1 MDPFLGQILLVPYT
15 FAPAGWA
22 FCQGQ
27 TLAISQYSALFSL
40 LGTTYGGNGSTTFN
54 LPDLRGRVP
63 ISSGQGVG
71 LQPYTLGQADGTE
84 NVTLIT
90 NQMPIHNH
98 LIQAVDDDPN
108 SGTPANSYPA
118 NTSPSSYSTGAP
130 SILMAPPMVGTAG
143 GNAPHPNLQPYL
155 TLNYIIALQGIFP
168 SRP

>member
-1 MDPFLGQILLVPYT
+1 MEPFIGQILLVPYN

-27 TLAISQYSALFSL
+27 TMSIAQYATLFSL
-40 LGTTYGGNGSTTFN
+40 LGTNYGGNGSTTFN

-63 ISSGQGVG
+63 IGSGQGAG
-71 LQPYTLGQADGTE
+71 LQPYTLGQADGEE

-108 SGTPANSYPA
+108 SGTPSNSYLA
-118 NTSPSSYSTGAP
+118 NTSPSSYSTAAP
-130 SILMAPPMVGTAG
+130 SILMAPPMVGAAG
-143 GNAPHPNLQPYL
+143 GNLPHPNLQPYL
-155 TLNYIIALQGIFP
+155 TLNYIIALVGIFP
-168 SRP
+168 SRS